1 MRPRARGLLVLP
13 LALLLALLLA
23 VVALA
28 ACGKAGSPVAPE
40 LRVPAGPTG
49 LRGAVEE
56 QSIVVSWTGPGT
68 RLDGTRLRSV
78 ALYKL
83 YRREEAD
90 AGPPRSA
97 MLSSGRIVGYDEI
110 AVIRPDEPAPATV
123 QGSSVTW
130 VDRRALA
137 MGRRY
142 VYAVT
147 AEDTLGRTS
156 GPSERLIIPF
166 LAAPKAP
173 RALSASPGDRRV
185 SLTWQ
190 PPAELID
197 GSPVTGEVRY
207 VVLRG
212 SGATGPL
219 APITP
224 QPIAGTSITDTG
236 VDNDADYRYAVRA
249 VRVEPAVTA
258 AGETSAAVK
267 VAAAD
272 TTPPSAPTA
281 LVAVPSAGA
290 VRLAWNPSPEPDVA
304 AYAVYRAGE
313 SGELLRIATTM
324 PVGRVYTDRD
334 VRPGTTYRYAVTALD
349 NARRPNESARSNVV
363 SVRVP

>member
-1 MRPRARGLLVLP
+1 VKPAARGLLF
-13 LALLLALLLA
+13 LLLAALLC
-23 VVALA
+23 VIALA
-28 ACGKAGSPVAPE
+28 ACGKKGPPVAPE
-40 LRVPAGPTG
+40 LRVPAGPSA
-49 LRGAVEE
+49 LHGAVEQ
-56 QSIVVSWTGPGT
+56 QSIVVSWTAPNT
-68 RLDGTRLRSV
+68 RLDGTRLRAV

-97 MLSSGRIVGYDEI
+97 MLSSGRVVGFEEI
-110 AVIRPDEPAPATV
+110 AIIRADTPAPATV
-123 QGSSVTW
+123 QGRSITW
-130 VDRRALA
+130 VDRHALT

-156 GPSERLIIPF
+156 GPSDRLVVPF
-166 LAAPKAP
+166 LAAPRAP
-173 RALSASPGDRRV
+173 RDLNATPGDRRA
-185 SLTWQ
+185 SLSWQ
-190 PPAELID
+190 PPAELVD

-207 VVLRG
+207 LVLRG
-212 SGATGPL
+212 SGPIGPL
-219 APITP
+219 TPITP
-224 QPIAGTSITDTG
+224 QPVAGTTFTDTG
-236 VDNDADYRYAVRA
+236 IDNDTDYRYAVRA
-249 VRVEPAVTA
+249 LRVEPAVTA
-258 AGETSAAVK
+258 AGETSAAVT

-272 TTPPSAPTA
+272 ITPPSPPSG

-313 SGELLRIATTM
+313 SGELMRIGTTM

-349 NARRPNESARSNVV
+349 NARRPNESARSNEV
-363 SVRVP
+363 SVPVP